1 MKITRKLGNILVIT
15 TLAVFASGCWM
26 LGDPNNPLVL
36 TTTDNVSPDV
46 LGTAEVVAIDIKE
59 FKAEVQ
65 ALFGDGA
72 ELVLTSEHNVL
83 GTEGAIVI
91 RLNEEV
97 TKDLL
102 SEPVFDALLSAG
114 GALFPPILPFLPLLG
129 LFSRRWRRLSKSAVK
144 NLMPGSVGSGGS
156 TVIQPL
162 EAVLDIVRMSGFLDS
177 RPEPSSDEDNVRE
190 VLEG

>member
-15 TLAVFASGCWM
+15 TLAIFASGCWM

-36 TTTDNVSPDV
+36 TTSDNVKLEM
-46 LGTAEVVAIDIKE
+46 LGTPEAIPIPIRELNEDLQK
-59 FKAEVQ
+59 
-65 ALFGDGA
+65 LFGEDVEIILTA
-72 ELVLTSEHNVL
+72 ESNIL
-83 GTEGAIVI
+83 GIPGSISI
-91 RLNEEV
+91 RLSSDV

-102 SEPVFDALLSAG
+102 SESVFDGLMGTAG
-114 GALFPPILPFLPLLG
+114 VLFPPILPFLPLLG

-144 NLMPGSVGSGGS
+144 NLLPGSVGSGGLS
-156 TVIQPL
+156 VIQPL

-177 RPEPSSDEDNVRE
+177 RPEPPSDDDDVRE